1 VIGSIRRWF
10 LNPWLQ
16 LAICVLL
23 GTIAE
28 IFFKIGARQTANPAN
43 SWSWTGLSGLSSN
56 WVWIGVLA
64 SIVSLF
70 NWLAT
75 IRRLPLTVAF
85 PAANVVHIL
94 VPLSSWI
101 FLGETLSSRRWS
113 GIALLLLGLLIVAQP
128 AATLEERL

>member
-1 VIGSIRRWF
+1 MRRWF

-23 GTIAE
+23 GTTAE
-28 IFFKIGARQTANPAN
+28 IFFKIGARQTADPT
-43 SWSWTGLSGLSSN
+43 SLWSWTGLGSLRSS
-56 WVWIGVLA
+56 WVWVGVVA

-75 IRRLPLTVAF
+75 IRRLPLILAF

-101 FLGETLSSRRWS
+101 FLGETLSLRRWS
-113 GIALLLLGLLIVAQP
+113 GIALLLLGLLIIAQP
-128 AATLEERL
+128 AAKLEERL